1 MSDLPKFQYHPYEQ
15 TPFDKIPVLEGVIDG
30 LVYFGVV
37 SIQRADSGPK
47 DDPEFAYGKT
57 ARLKDIVV
65 GKVQAHT
72 YVIPFTDAFQRVED
86 EQLAIYLEKR
96 RQALLGSPVTVGKVL
111 TVPLAKSNSAKP
123 DEAKSI
129 NPAIKIEGGTIAP
142 PTPAK
147 APEPVAPR
155 QPVTT
160 AELVLQL
167 ATMQADFDLRLRV
180 MAQRLAALEAKQ

>member
-37 SIQRADSGPK
+37 SIQRADGGPK

-96 RQALLGSPVTVGKVL
+96 RQALLGSPVTVGKVINI
-111 TVPLAKSNSAKP
+111 PKAAP
-123 DEAKSI
+123 I
-129 NPAIKIEGGTIAP
+129 NPAIKIEAATLTHAP
-142 PTPAK
+142 EK
-147 APEPVAPR
+147 APEPVASK

-180 MAQRLAALEAKQ
+180 MAQRLAALEAK